1 MSKYT
6 HVFTTTVRRDPALL
20 PPLKIEVDQE
30 KWENLPHEKYARP
43 QSPDK
48 QAAIKAFI
56 EQALKDGLIQKSEA
70 RQFSQV
76 LLTRK
81 PNGKWRF
88 CVDYRRLNLLTKA
101 LGWPLQNIESLL
113 LRIGRKRGKFFATLD
128 LTSGFHQTSI
138 SLDSR
143 KYTAFITEWGVYEW
157 CRSPMGPKSVPSY
170 FQEKLQTIVL
180 KDLIGSI
187 VELYIDDLISWAQ
200 TESELIEN
208 LEKIFVQLNRFNIS
222 VNPEKCKFGMTKV
235 EYVGHTLDDTG
246 LHFSP
251 EKLKTVEDF
260 RLPETQKD
268 LKSFLG
274 LASYFRSHIANHAAL
289 SRPLQLMLPTT
300 KYKPRERLEWTKE
313 QTTAFE
319 TLRAAVATC
328 PKLHFLVSHAPVFL
342 RTDASDYGIGAYLFQ
357 VVTDGLNNTMTEHP
371 IAFLSKTLSGAQL
384 RWSTIEKEAFA
395 IYHAITKWSHYLQ
408 DIRFTLQT
416 DHANL
421 TFINANSKG
430 KVQRWKLELQDYD
443 FDIQHIA
450 GVDNEVADFFS
461 RGCAYPPRKEHQ
473 EVMAASITNCLAKD
487 IAFDYADY
495 IPILFSNKEECSN
508 MTASL
513 SAIMSTPTSVRS
525 AASDIHAIRRDRYDL
540 LTRAHGTGSAADIR
554 LEQSSLEWVQS
565 DSHWIR
571 HPSNQPTPVANPK
584 TSIVGHGGVEA
595 TIRNLDKLAAQDSNA
610 QAILNEWTGKRQD
623 VRTFIRHCPCCQ
635 KMARLKIP
643 IHTRPF
649 TIASY
654 GLWDCVAMDAIG
666 PFPISRENNKYLMVI
681 IDTFSRY
688 VELIPIK
695 DTTAAS
701 AVAAIIPFIGR
712 YGIPSVFLTDNA
724 TQFVNATVK
733 ELMAQ
738 IDCNHITI
746 HPHSHE
752 ENGIVE
758 RINREVKKHIRDLIF
773 DSKQPDIWDLKA
785 PFAQRIINSQKHRAT
800 GVTPSELVF
809 GHSLDLDRNI
819 LTRSALRPR
828 TSLSDIIA
836 ANIKIQE
843 EMLHKAF
850 MNQTATDTHHI
861 DTAIR
866 GGNTNQETE
875 FPINSYVLVQYENRG
890 GPKEHAPDT
899 PLHPI
904 LRGPFKVVHKR
915 SRDAQG
921 TIYTCQHMATN
932 KLEDFH
938 VKLLQPFQYDERRV
952 SPADIAETD
961 YNLFEVE
968 AIRKHRWTSGKNR
981 TKKWL
986 QFLVKWK
993 GYDEDSNTWEPWENV
1008 AKVGILHEYL
1018 AATPGLTQFVNKNLV
1033 TDPDDLS

>member
-1 MSKYT
+1 
-6 HVFTTTVRRDPALL
+6 
-20 PPLKIEVDQE
+20 
-30 KWENLPHEKYARP
+30 
-43 QSPDK
+43 
-48 QAAIKAFI
+48 
-56 EQALKDGLIQKSEA
+56 
-70 RQFSQV
+70 
-76 LLTRK
+76 
-81 PNGKWRF
+81 
-88 CVDYRRLNLLTKA
+88 
-101 LGWPLQNIESLL
+101 
-113 LRIGRKRGKFFATLD
+113 
-128 LTSGFHQTSI
+128 
-138 SLDSR
+138 
-143 KYTAFITEWGVYEW
+143 
-157 CRSPMGPKSVPSY
+157 
-170 FQEKLQTIVL
+170 
-180 KDLIGSI
+180 
-187 VELYIDDLISWAQ
+187 
-200 TESELIEN
+200 
-208 LEKIFVQLNRFNIS
+208 
-222 VNPEKCKFGMTKV
+222 
-235 EYVGHTLDDTG
+235 
-246 LHFSP
+246 
-251 EKLKTVEDF
+251 
-260 RLPETQKD
+260 
-268 LKSFLG
+268 
-274 LASYFRSHIANHAAL
+274 
-289 SRPLQLMLPTT
+289 
-300 KYKPRERLEWTKE
+300 
-313 QTTAFE
+313 
-319 TLRAAVATC
+319 
-328 PKLHFLVSHAPVFL
+328 
-342 RTDASDYGIGAYLFQ
+342 
-357 VVTDGLNNTMTEHP
+357 
-371 IAFLSKTLSGAQL
+371 
-384 RWSTIEKEAFA
+384 
-395 IYHAITKWSHYLQ
+395 
-408 DIRFTLQT
+408 
-416 DHANL
+416 
-421 TFINANSKG
+421 
-430 KVQRWKLELQDYD
+430 
-443 FDIQHIA
+443 
-450 GVDNEVADFFS
+450 
-461 RGCAYPPRKEHQ
+461 
-473 EVMAASITNCLAKD
+473 
-487 IAFDYADY
+487 
-495 IPILFSNKEECSN
+495 
-508 MTASL
+508 
-513 SAIMSTPTSVRS
+513 
-525 AASDIHAIRRDRYDL
+525 
-540 LTRAHGTGSAADIR
+540 
-554 LEQSSLEWVQS
+554 
-565 DSHWIR
+565 
-571 HPSNQPTPVANPK
+571 
-584 TSIVGHGGVEA
+584 
-595 TIRNLDKLAAQDSNA
+595 
-610 QAILNEWTGKRQD
+610 
-623 VRTFIRHCPCCQ
+623 
-635 KMARLKIP
+635 
-643 IHTRPF
+643 
-649 TIASY
+649 
-654 GLWDCVAMDAIG
+654 MDAIG

-701 AVAAIIPFIGR
+701 AVAAILPFIGR

-758 RINREVKKHIRDLIF
+758 RVNREVKKHIRDLIF

-861 DTAIR
+861 ETAIR

-921 TIYTCQHMATN
+921 TIYTCQHLATN